1 MPATFDDGSS
11 EYTTPTP
18 MGDTGDYNFEYLPQI
33 AKNGRGDAVTAQHSR
48 LTWAW
53 KRMSVSDYNWWCTTL
68 LGGAALEVFDR
79 GGTGVIKHLGM
90 PTYCNSWVGLRATH
104 GPAVGAYFTNVQLE
118 VGLILL

>member
-11 EYTTPTP
+11 EYTTPAP

-33 AKNGRGDAVTAQHSR
+33 ARNGRGDAVTAQYSR
-48 LTWAW
+48 LTWQW
-53 KRMSVSDYNWWCTTL
+53 RHMSTSDYNWWCSTL
-68 LGGAALEVFDR
+68 LGGAASKVFA
-79 GGTGVIKHLGM
+79 GGDTLLLNHLGT
-90 PTYCNSWVGLRATH
+90 PTFVSSCVVYRPTH